1 VSVLMR
7 TADMTHAASSRIILK
22 LNQNR
27 HRTLKTTLL
36 TRTLAA
42 LQGRVEM
49 AVIEG
54 DQQTSLDADRI
65 RETGV
70 PAIQINTGK
79 GCHPEVGHALE
90 RLPLPEDG
98 VLFHRERG
106 EPGVSVLVRSR

>member
-1 VSVLMR
+1 
-7 TADMTHAASSRIILK
+7 
-22 LNQNR
+22 
-27 HRTLKTTLL
+27 
-36 TRTLAA
+36 
-42 LQGRVEM
+42 
-49 AVIEG
+49 
-54 DQQTSLDADRI
+54 LDADRI